1 METQFTWQAPKNADL
16 EAQLQRLTEKIGRLL
31 AMFSP
36 QLVQLHGRLSHH
48 AAHQGTTCSLN
59 LHLPTGQLAAENS
72 APTSQAAL
80 RGAGEDL
87 LQQIKRH
94 KQRLRS
100 EQGRRGHSSVRTWP
114 SADSLP
120 AAPPDG
126 EAERQDL
133 SRYIAANVDALR
145 RFVVRQLE
153 LRARLGQIRPG
164 QLDDR
169 EVLDEM
175 IAEALDAADGDHP
188 APPRWFYLLAVNAIR
203 RLAPL
208 AAQQYGGDQADSLD
222 RGLVPAEIRRE
233 EQDYEFLAPEEE
245 EPALGDVTPDAAA
258 PTPEDIA
265 YSSEMVTLL
274 TAALERLP
282 PRQREEMVLFA
293 MEGFSIDELAMLSG
307 RPPAAI
313 RSELG
318 AANAALARQTGIQ
331 GELRR
336 HLVEQAAHRLRA
348 S

>member
-1 METQFTWQAPKNADL
+1 
-16 EAQLQRLTEKIGRLL
+16 
-31 AMFSP
+31 
-36 QLVQLHGRLSHH
+36 
-48 AAHQGTTCSLN
+48 
-59 LHLPTGQLAAENS
+59 
-72 APTSQAAL
+72 
-80 RGAGEDL
+80 
-87 LQQIKRH
+87 
-94 KQRLRS
+94 
-100 EQGRRGHSSVRTWP
+100 
-114 SADSLP
+114 
-120 AAPPDG
+120 PDG

-164 QLDDR
+164 QLDER

-208 AAQQYGGDQADSLD
+208 AAQEYGGDQADSLD
-222 RGLVPAEIRRE
+222 RDLVPAEVRRA
-233 EQDYEFLAPEEE
+233 EQNYEFLAPEEE

-274 TAALERLP
+274 TAALQRLP

-293 MEGFSIDELAMLSG
+293 IEGFSIDELAMLSG
-307 RPPAAI
+307 RSPAAI